1 MAVPSEAAPFEAVA
15 DGVRL
20 ALRVTPKASRNAIA
34 GLAATA
40 SGGTALKVTVTAV
53 PENGKANEAVVK
65 LLAKAWKLP
74 KTSLT
79 VVAGATDRNKIVHVA
94 GDPADLMRR
103 LTALVETATGD
114 PVSSNGGKSDG

>member
-1 MAVPSEAAPFEAVA
+1 MPGPFEAAPFEAMA

-103 LTALVETATGD
+103 LTALVETAGGD

>member
-1 MAVPSEAAPFEAVA
+1 MPGPLEAVPFEAAA

-20 ALRVTPKASRNAIA
+20 ALRVTPKASRNAIV

-103 LTALVETATGD
+103 LTALVETAKPDT
-114 PVSSNGGKSDG
+114 GKSDG

>member
-1 MAVPSEAAPFEAVA
+1 MPGPSEAVPIEAVA